1 MATCVGACQPRGT
14 GRACGRSPHLP
25 ASVSDARGHRTR
37 VRRLRSHTS
46 GWALLDSDWRRAADL
61 NLLVLLIPLLATLL
75 VILQRLSGRRQQWFY
90 AVLTVLALWTVVRN
104 VPGLS
109 GLRADA

>member
-1 MATCVGACQPRGT
+1 M
-14 GRACGRSPHLP
+14 
-25 ASVSDARGHRTR
+25 
-37 VRRLRSHTS
+37 RRLRSHTS
-46 GWALLDSDWRRAADL
+46 GVGVATAPTGEGCNL
-61 NLLVLLIPLLATLL
+61 NRLVLLIPLLATLL